1 MAVILAM
8 SGLVMNGYVLTS
20 CYFQRIALLNPL
32 NGEPIKGSE
41 RGYGFMSREADFGI
55 QPDYQEC
62 IYYPGDEY
70 DELFHDGWMPAG
82 KLFAY
87 FSAALGFVGF
97 CVLLLSCCLAFSNV
111 MFERWLLWGYLV
123 AACSMALTML
133 IFGSEFCAENQ
144 CKIGEGGGYAI
155 SNFLFWCV
163 MANTVKSMGEALPN
177 SRGQN
182 QDDDY
187 DYDHGEEVDPDDETG
202 QDMYFETAEAMYAK
216 RPKPAPVY
224 YDDEN
229 NNVSDDDDDDD
240 EEDDDEEEVAP
251 YNDDEENYRAQPAA
265 RDENY
270 SIDDDDDDGG
280 FETIEH
286 DDNLD
291 GDSPQVGDING
302 PTIT

>member
-1 MAVILAM
+1 
-8 SGLVMNGYVLTS
+8 
-20 CYFQRIALLNPL
+20 
-32 NGEPIKGSE
+32 
-41 RGYGFMSREADFGI
+41 
-55 QPDYQEC
+55 
-62 IYYPGDEY
+62 
-70 DELFHDGWMPAG
+70 
-82 KLFAY
+82 
-87 FSAALGFVGF
+87 
-97 CVLLLSCCLAFSNV
+97 
-111 MFERWLLWGYLV
+111 
-123 AACSMALTML
+123 MALTML

-202 QDMYFETAEAMYAK
+202 QDMYFETAEAKYAK

-229 NNVSDDDDDDD
+229 NNVSDDDDDDDDD

-280 FETIEH
+280 HDEHGRSRSQMTTPRSPHTPHTPHTPFTPLSGGSTTGAHRRPSTSNSTGSARRGSETKLGARARARVTGSGASVRASLPHGGRGRVGRLSKAEEQAEREVGAYLEQSLERLKKKIK
-286 DDNLD
+286 
-291 GDSPQVGDING
+291 GSVYRDSRL
-302 PTIT
+302 